1 MRPNIPHFWKI
12 IAHETREK
20 RRRIARTPRAT
31 HPVCVRMSLR
41 SVARIVVSRKMM
53 CPSAKIRIF
62 LGVRNV
68 AHAPST
74 RNQYDAGVSDSA
86 AYQETGARGLRTRP
100 AEGGPPQ
107 SMESRC
113 GRLQN
118 KHE

>member
-12 IAHETREK
+12 MAHETREK

-41 SVARIVVSRKMM
+41 SVARIVLSRKMM
-53 CPSAKIRIF
+53 RPSAKIRIF

-86 AYQETGARGLRTRP
+86 AYQETGPGMGNDQAF
-100 AEGGPPQ
+100 AELGIGTA
-107 SMESRC
+107 ESRD
-113 GRLQN
+113 RMYS
-118 KHE
+118 